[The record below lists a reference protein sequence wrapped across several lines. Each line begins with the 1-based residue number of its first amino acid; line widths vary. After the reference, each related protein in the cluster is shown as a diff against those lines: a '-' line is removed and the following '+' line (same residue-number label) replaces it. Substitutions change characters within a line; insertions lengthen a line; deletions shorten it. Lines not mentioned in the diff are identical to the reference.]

1 MDIHV
6 SSEVKQEIRNAINN
20 ALSDFKSTVGAEVLL
35 TKQTKLY
42 KILDCS
48 ESRFTDIQLKW
59 IRRYIVDWVKSINNF
74 LFRKM
79 KFESNRNIHSEC
91 NLCINQDKSFYLDFR
106 IQFIVCLDF
115 HARTLPESLSECIY
129 DSDGNEYY

>member
-6 SSEVKQEIRNAINN
+6 SSEVKQEIRNAIND
-20 ALSDFKSTVGAEVLL
+20 ALSDFKSKVGAEVFW

-48 ESRFTDIQLKW
+48 ESRFTNIQLKW

-74 LFRKM
+74 LFYKM
-79 KFESNRNIHSEC
+79 KSTLDIHPEC
-91 NLCINQDKSFYLDFR
+91 NLCTNQDKSFYLDFS
-106 IQFIVCLDF
+106 IKLILGLSFY
-115 HARTLPESLSECIY
+115 AKTLPESLSECIY
-129 DSDGNEYY
+129 DSDGYEY